1 MLGEA
6 TLDTLGTFLGEAI
19 RLLILFAAQQKK
31 ENTPPRD
38 PVRCEECLLDRGWG
52 RPTQPL
58 AGDPEEP
65 PVGIELSDEE
75 RRRRAREEID
85 RAFPERARGD

>member
-1 MLGEA
+1 VKGLARVHTEEA
-6 TLDTLGTFLGEAI
+6 LSTLAVIMRDEKSP
-19 RLLILFAAQQKK
+19 AAA
-31 ENTPPRD
+31 R
-38 PVRCEECLLDRGWG
+38 VRAAECLLDRGWG

-65 PVGIELSDEE
+65 PIGIELSAEE
-75 RRRRAREEID
+75 RRRRAVEEID